1 MIPRLINN
9 NSKNSVELSILDFY
23 IRVLSNII
31 IYRSSAAVFNI
42 ECSL

>member
-1 MIPRLINN
+1 MILRLINN
-9 NSKNSVELSILDFY
+9 NSKNSIELNILDSY

-31 IYRSSAAVFNI
+31 TYKSSAAVSNI